1 MCLTASAAVSLSFML
16 AANVWHWWIGVLL
29 TLGIVLLVVVIA
41 VTYLA
46 TVTAQKHPRGKNRPQ
61 HSDL

>member
-1 MCLTASAAVSLSFML
+1 ML

-46 TVTAQKHPRGKNRPQ
+46 TVTAQKYPRGKNRPQ